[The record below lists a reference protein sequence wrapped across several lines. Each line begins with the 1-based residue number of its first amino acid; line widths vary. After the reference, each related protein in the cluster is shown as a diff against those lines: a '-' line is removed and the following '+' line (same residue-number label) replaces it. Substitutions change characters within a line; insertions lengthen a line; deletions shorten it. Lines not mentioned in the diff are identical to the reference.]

1 MDFDGMGASQYGE
14 TNTAANVIFNGVNN
28 FTVETWYKNP
38 GVSNGPNNNI
48 NNQGTIIIYSIIRN
62 KWCALSFYIK
72 LCMTDITR
80 IHT

>member
-38 GVSNGPNNNI
+38 GVSTGANNNI
-48 NNQGTIIIYSIIRN
+48 NNSGTIVTSYKSINGGDPSDNFSLRLIEVTL
-62 KWCALSFYIK
+62 KFIF
-72 LCMTDITR
+72 
-80 IHT
+80 